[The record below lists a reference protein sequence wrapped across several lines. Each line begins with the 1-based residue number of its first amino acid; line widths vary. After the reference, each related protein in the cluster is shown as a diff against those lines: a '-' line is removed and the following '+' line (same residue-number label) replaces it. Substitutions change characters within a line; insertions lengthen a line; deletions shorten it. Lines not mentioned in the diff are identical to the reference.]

1 MKFDSLSFDEL
12 TEDRLY
18 SYGTDLR
25 NNRLMGLSLKKQKL
39 VNIGVAP
46 HDGIFCI
53 GISPHG
59 LISIGAIPH
68 GLISIGLIP
77 MGLFSLGLVSMGIV
91 SIGQITMG
99 IVSVG
104 QKNMTVIELNVGD
117 VSSEKKLQE
126 KENGH
131 HMSH

>member
-1 MKFDSLSFDEL
+1 MTNRGSNAYAFIALCQI
-12 TEDRLY
+12 
-18 SYGTDLR
+18 TDQA
-25 NNRLMGLSLKKQKL
+25 MGLSLKSLKNQKL

-77 MGLFSLGLVSMGIV
+77 MGIFSVGLVSMGIV

-99 IVSVG
+99 LVSVG
-104 QKNMTVIELNVGD
+104 QKNMTVIELNIGETD
-117 VSSEKKLQE
+117 QSSE
-126 KENGH
+126 NMDGH
-131 HMSH
+131 DHNMSH